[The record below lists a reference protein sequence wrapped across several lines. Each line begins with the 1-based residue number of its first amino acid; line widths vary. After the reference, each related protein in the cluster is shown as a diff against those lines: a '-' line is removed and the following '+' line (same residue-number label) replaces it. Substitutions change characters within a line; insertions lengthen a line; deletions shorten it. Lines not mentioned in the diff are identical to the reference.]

1 MAEAK
6 QREKNESRSETVA
19 LGISGER
26 KGEVM
31 KLGPAEPIMMANVKI
46 CMIQAYLWLGV
57 SWKTLNQGSGGQKY
71 LWIGFLVT

>member
-6 QREKNESRSETVA
+6 QSEKNESQSEAVA
-19 LGISGER
+19 LGISGVE

-46 CMIQAYLWLGV
+46 CMIQAYLWLDV
-57 SWKTLNQGSGGQKY
+57 SWKTMNEGSAGRNY
-71 LWIGFLVT
+71 LWIGLLVT